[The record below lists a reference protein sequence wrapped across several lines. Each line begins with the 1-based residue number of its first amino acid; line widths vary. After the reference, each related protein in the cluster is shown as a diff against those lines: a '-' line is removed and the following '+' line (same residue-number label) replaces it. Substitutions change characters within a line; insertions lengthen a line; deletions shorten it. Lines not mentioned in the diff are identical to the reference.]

1 MTEYTGTQRRCL
13 QNNGIS
19 PAQAILGESL
29 AGAGGLAKAKSPR
42 CLGRRGTDSLWMT
55 WH

>member
-1 MTEYTGTQRRCL
+1 MTIYRYTEMCL

-19 PAQAILGESL
+19 PAQARLEESL
-29 AGAGGLAKAKSPR
+29 AGAWDLAKVMLRSVWAEW
-42 CLGRRGTDSLWMT
+42 GDSLLVM